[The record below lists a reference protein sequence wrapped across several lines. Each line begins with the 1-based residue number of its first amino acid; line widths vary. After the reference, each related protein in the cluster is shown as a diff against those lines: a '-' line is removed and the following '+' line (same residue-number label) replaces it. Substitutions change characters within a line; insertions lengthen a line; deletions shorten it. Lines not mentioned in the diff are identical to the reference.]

1 MEQEHACLKIG
12 WLAFLTTADKTAAF
26 LIIYG
31 FSGKVSFLQID
42 PFLHTISLLLKYV
55 HTFNSTYLIQRM

>member
-31 FSGKVSFLQID
+31 FSRKKFSC
-42 PFLHTISLLLKYV
+42 K
-55 HTFNSTYLIQRM
+55 

>member
-1 MEQEHACLKIG
+1 MEQELACLKIG

-42 PFLHTISLLLKYV
+42 PFFAYNFFVIEV
-55 HTFNSTYLIQRM
+55 CTYF